1 MIRLQN
7 KRRSCRWT
15 NRPCSL
21 IYRWIFA
28 LAVKVWGL
36 AFTSVKYTFFLCE
49 HSLKRIWQLK
59 FHTFYDANDQ
69 TWDKNELRQ
78 RQIRLSHPTSKSEVK
93 VPLFWNV
100 YAVLLVP
107 PGVRI
112 EQQTHIWKPKP
123 VPIYNQSSIILSR
136 QLPAWQNEVF
146 YGDVVGG
153 RCHINFVYYYYL
165 ISVLKQSLLSSST
178 NLIKLYSFRHGAHT
192 C

>member
-1 MIRLQN
+1 M
-7 KRRSCRWT
+7 
-15 NRPCSL
+15 L
-21 IYRWIFA
+21 INYRWIFA

-36 AFTSVKYTFFLCE
+36 VFTSVKYTFFLCE

-107 PGVRI
+107 PGVRLSNVCSPYLKI
-112 EQQTHIWKPKP
+112 ETGA
-123 VPIYNQSSIILSR
+123 NLQSKFNNIVEAITCLAKRSILWWCRGWTLS
-136 QLPAWQNEVF
+136 
-146 YGDVVGG
+146 Y
-153 RCHINFVYYYYL
+153 
-165 ISVLKQSLLSSST
+165 
-178 NLIKLYSFRHGAHT
+178 
-192 C
+192 